1 MENFEKTWKPTS
13 KELEVKKLGTEQE
26 KKKIK
31 DWYPYYTEERDGL
44 ISLLHEYVDV
54 FA

>member
-26 KKKIK
+26 KKELKIG
-31 DWYPYYTEERDGL
+31 TL
-44 ISLLHEYVDV
+44 IIPRKEN
-54 FA
+54 A